1 MMLSLCLLCL
11 LFAAADGTA
20 AADDVARFHTY
31 LAEVGAVHPHVI
43 CSDTTMGRGV
53 VATREI
59 AAHAPV
65 IKVPIAA
72 VMCRATILGEADPA
86 IADLL
91 QPLSDRHLVSAWL
104 MLQRARGAA
113 SSWAP
118 YIAVLP
124 QSVPLPRAFSDKD
137 LEAAQDPE
145 LKARNLRARA
155 DLEAQ
160 FADTVEPVLR
170 ASLAAASDAAEPLSD
185 SLAVRRWHWA
195 TALVDSRA
203 LTIMGKKFM
212 VPLADMFNYKA
223 HPTPRLNDNGA
234 FFLEHHVLSDAR
246 GATVSSNPER
256 AAFFTVHADRATR
269 SVRGRRLRASA
280 GSTALQRLW
289 SLTLRR
295 LLSQH

>member
-1 MMLSLCLLCL
+1 MRIFCVALLGL
-11 LFAAADGTA
+11 AAFAAADDS
-20 AADDVARFHTY
+20 ADVERFHAW
-31 LAEVGAVHPHVI
+31 LAEVGAEHPNVR
-43 CSDTTMGRGV
+43 CADTNEMGRGV
-53 VATREI
+53 VATQSI
-59 AAHAPV
+59 VADAPI

-72 VMCRATILGEADPA
+72 VMCRATILAEADPKLVESLHA
-86 IADLL
+86 
-91 QPLSDRHLVSAWL
+91 LSDRHLVSAWL

-113 SSWAP
+113 SSWAR
-118 YIAVLP
+118 YVAVLP
-124 QSVPLPRAFSDKD
+124 ASVPLPRAFSDKD
-137 LEAAQDPE
+137 LDAAQE
-145 LKARNLRARA
+145 LDIKVRNVRARA

-170 ASLAAASDAAEPLSD
+170 NALAPNDSVEPLRE
-185 SLAVRRWHWA
+185 SLSVARWHWA